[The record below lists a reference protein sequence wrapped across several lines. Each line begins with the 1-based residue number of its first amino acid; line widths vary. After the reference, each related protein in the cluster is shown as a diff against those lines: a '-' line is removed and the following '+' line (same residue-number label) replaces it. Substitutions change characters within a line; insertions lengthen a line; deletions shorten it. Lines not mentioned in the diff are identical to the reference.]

1 MTGWLA
7 LGGILLA
14 RFAFISIVFAFA
26 LFVLKSIFWL
36 VLLPFRLVGWAVG
49 AVVMVFATAFAIVIG
64 LLAILAPLIPLAIV
78 AGLIYGV
85 YRLARR
91 PVMA

>member
-14 RFAFISIVFAFA
+14 GFAFLSLVFAFV

-36 VLLPFRLVGWAVG
+36 VLLPFRLIGWAVG
-49 AVVMVFATAFAIVIG
+49 AVVMVFATAFALVIG
-64 LLAILAPLIPLAIV
+64 LLAVLAPLIPLAIV
-78 AGLIYGV
+78 AALIYGL
-85 YRLARR
+85 YRLVRR
-91 PVMA
+91 PALA